1 MFQRELQGHV
11 GDVYSCR
18 LFPSGIVVLSAGAD
32 MQIKIWSAE
41 TGKEAAT
48 IIGHRAGKDIAASCF
63 AEDWL
68 CKLPAGLCKRWSW
81 FHTVQLKEA
90 GYAKRCVQW
99 NPG

>member
-1 MFQRELQGHV
+1 MFQRELQGHA

-63 AEDWL
+63 TEDWM
-68 CKLPAGLCKRWSW
+68 R
-81 FHTVQLKEA
+81 
-90 GYAKRCVQW
+90 
-99 NPG
+99 